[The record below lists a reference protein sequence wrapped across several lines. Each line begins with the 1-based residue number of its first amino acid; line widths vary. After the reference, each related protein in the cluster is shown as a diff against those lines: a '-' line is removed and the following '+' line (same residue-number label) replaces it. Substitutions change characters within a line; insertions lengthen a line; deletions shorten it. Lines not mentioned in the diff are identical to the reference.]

1 MTNTTIMIRETERN
15 WLEKLKRKHKL
26 RSLSKVMEKIK
37 NMFYKL
43 KLEEE
48 IR

>member
-1 MTNTTIMIRETERN
+1 MTQTTIMIRETERN
-15 WLEKLKRKHKL
+15 WLEKLKRKHRLK
-26 RSLSKVMEKIK
+26 SLAEVLEKIK
-37 NMFYKL
+37 KMFYRL